1 MAVPA
6 KRAIG
11 KTFSTPTRLFL
22 SGWEIAI
29 HVEQM
34 RGPSD
39 RSQTHPCDGT
49 RIARPQAGLCGDRTV
64 RQGRGRKRS
73 AGLHARQRG
82 RAHDIAF
89 ALPDL
94 IAKLKKRGVKP
105 LSVGRSIVATWEPHQ
120 ATELDVIKKLGLEL
134 EIIYNKG
141 AVMILPSGVNKATGL
156 AAAWRIFACRRAMC
170 WLSAMPRTKP
180 ELVVEGFDHATRDC
194 FRHGTK
200 LLRWRPDKLPS
211 QCTLQQIE

>member
-49 RIARPQAGLCGDRTV
+49 RIARPQAVFPEIALFDKVVAENGALVYTPASEEERTI
-64 RQGRGRKRS
+64 S
-73 AGLHARQRG
+73 PSPS
-82 RAHDIAF
+82 
-89 ALPDL
+89 PDL

-105 LSVGRSIVATWEPHQ
+105 LSVGRSIVATW
-120 ATELDVIKKLGLEL
+120 
-134 EIIYNKG
+134 
-141 AVMILPSGVNKATGL
+141 
-156 AAAWRIFACRRAMC
+156 
-170 WLSAMPRTKP
+170 
-180 ELVVEGFDHATRDC
+180 
-194 FRHGTK
+194 
-200 LLRWRPDKLPS
+200 
-211 QCTLQQIE
+211 